1 MTVRAALAAA
11 LLLSACGRAPGS
23 PEGVRL
29 LSSEH
34 AAHGHA
40 VSADGRRA
48 AWVRGD
54 WPDRTA
60 LALLDL
66 ASGEEREVR
75 LKGYSLVEAAF
86 APDGGL
92 KVLARKVGLS
102 HSPGSP
108 PRLAAI
114 LSVGPDGGLLSA
126 EEHPDG
132 RIVDRRPLPWHQ
144 GAEPAGSYP
153 VEGQPELVVRGPRGT
168 VWIAAVVPG
177 EARWLVESFDERSG
191 KRLER
196 AELPGP
202 AESLLPAGDAL
213 YALTRS
219 SDSLSGAP
227 RGPRL
232 LTKVDLRTG
241 RAAWSAPWAPR
252 RSALLARGAD
262 GRLYAAVRD
271 PQAPSLWS
279 FEDRPGS
286 AAAAGAAAAAP
297 GAARARGLRTA
308 GMYLARFLPAI
319 VLAAL
324 FFAFRR

>member
-1 MTVRAALAAA
+1 MRARAALQGV
-11 LLLSACGRAPGS
+11 LLLAACGPAS
-23 PEGVRL
+23 EAPEGVRL

-34 AAHGHA
+34 SAHGHA
-40 VSADGRRA
+40 VAPDGRRA

-54 WPDRTA
+54 WPDRTG

-66 ASGEEREVR
+66 SSGQEREVR

-92 KVLARKVGLS
+92 KVLARKVGVS

-108 PRLAAI
+108 PRRAAI
-114 LSVGPDGGLLSA
+114 LSVSPDGALLSV
-126 EEHPDG
+126 EEDPDG
-132 RIVDRRPLPWHQ
+132 RIVDRRLVPWHQ
-144 GAEPAGSYP
+144 GVEPAGHYP
-153 VEGQPELVVRGPRGT
+153 VEGEPGLLVRGPRGA
-168 VWIAAVVPG
+168 VWIASALPG
-177 EARWLVESFDERSG
+177 EGRWTVESFDELTG

-202 AESLLPAGDAL
+202 AESLLPVNDAL

-219 SDSLSGAP
+219 SESLSGAP

-241 RAAWSAPWAPR
+241 RAAWSAAWAPR
-252 RSALLARGAD
+252 RSALLARGTD

-279 FEDRPGS
+279 FEDRPQS

-308 GMYLARFLPAI
+308 GMFLARFLPAI
-319 VLAAL
+319 ILAAL

>member
-1 MTVRAALAAA
+1 VTARAALAAA
-11 LLLSACGRAPGS
+11 LLLAACGRVQDSPG
-23 PEGVRL
+23 GVRL
-29 LSSEH
+29 LSSGG

-60 LALLDL
+60 LVLLDL
-66 ASGEEREVR
+66 SSGRRRERR
-75 LKGYSLVEAAF
+75 LKGYSLAEAAF

-92 KVLARKVGLS
+92 KVLARKTGVS
-102 HSPGSP
+102 DSPHNP
-108 PRLAAI
+108 PKRAAI
-114 LSVGPDGGLLSA
+114 LDIGPDGELLSA
-126 EEHPDG
+126 AEDPGG
-132 RIVDRRPLPWHQ
+132 RVMDRRLVPWHQ
-144 GAEPAGSYP
+144 GVEPAGQYP
-153 VEGQPELVVRGPRGT
+153 VEGQPELLVRGPRGT
-168 VWIAAVVPG
+168 VWIASALPG
-177 EARWLVESFDERSG
+177 APRWTVQCFEEASG
-191 KRLER
+191 KPLEK

-202 AESLLPAGDAL
+202 AESLLPTGDAL

-219 SDSLSGAP
+219 SESLSGAP

-241 RAAWSAPWAPR
+241 REAWSAPWAPR
-252 RSALLARGAD
+252 RSALLARGED

-279 FEDRPGS
+279 FEDGPRS

-297 GAARARGLRTA
+297 GAARARTLRTT
-308 GMYLARFLPAI
+308 GMYLVRFLPAI
-319 VLAAL
+319 VLGAL
-324 FFAFRR
+324 FVLFRR